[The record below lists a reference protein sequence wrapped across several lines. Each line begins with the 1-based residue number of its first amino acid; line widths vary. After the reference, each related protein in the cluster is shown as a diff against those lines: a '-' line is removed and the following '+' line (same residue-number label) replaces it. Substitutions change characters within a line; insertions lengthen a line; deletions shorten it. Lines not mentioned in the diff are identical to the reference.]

1 MTEQKGEIDRTISFL
16 NIASRNAQVLLDQ
29 ALRPL
34 NLNASNYYFILKID
48 GQTDLTQDQLF
59 NLIHLDHSNVTR
71 RLDQLIQLGLV
82 TKSRSTKDGRKWQLA
97 LTGSGLAL
105 VPQIE
110 QAVADVN
117 AELFHRLT
125 PVQVQTLTVLL
136 TQLQE
141 E

>member
-1 MTEQKGEIDRTISFL
+1 MIEKKAEIDRTISFL

-29 ALRPL
+29 ALKPL
-34 NLNASNYYFILKID
+34 NLNTSNYYFILKIA
-48 GQTDLTQDQLF
+48 GHADLTQDQLF

-71 RLDQLIQLGLV
+71 RLDQLMQLGMV
-82 TKSRSTKDGRKWQLA
+82 TKIRSTKDGRQWRLS
-97 LTGSGLAL
+97 LTDSGLAL

-110 QAVADVN
+110 QAVTAVN
-117 AELFHRLT
+117 AKFFHRLT

-136 TQLQE
+136 THLQE